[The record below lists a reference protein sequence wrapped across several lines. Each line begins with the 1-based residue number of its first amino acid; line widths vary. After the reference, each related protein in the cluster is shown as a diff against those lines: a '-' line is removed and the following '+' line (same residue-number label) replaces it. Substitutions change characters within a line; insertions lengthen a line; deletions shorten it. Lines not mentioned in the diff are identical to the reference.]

1 MSSDKPAE
9 PIALAEGEGEARWFL
24 GSLVSIKATGEKTGG
39 RLAIVEHL
47 SPRGTGSPL
56 HMHTREDEWF
66 HVLEG
71 ELALWVGG
79 QHVQAKAGSFAFG
92 PRNIPHTFTVVSDR
106 ARFLIGAA
114 PAGFDAFVREAS
126 VAAATLTL
134 PPADVPPPDPK
145 RLAELAGR
153 FGIQELGPPGIPQ

>member
-1 MSSDKPAE
+1 MTEAAE
-9 PIALAEGEGEARWFL
+9 QIALAEGEGEARWFL
-24 GSLVSIKATGEKTGG
+24 GSLVTIKATGEKTGG

-47 SPRGTGSPL
+47 SPKGAGSPL
-56 HMHTREDEWF
+56 HVHTREDEWF

-79 QHVQAKAGSFAFG
+79 QHIQAKAGSFAFG

-106 ARFLIGAA
+106 ARFLVGAA

-126 VAAATLTL
+126 LPAGTLTL
-134 PPADVPPPDPK
+134 PPTDAPSPDPK
-145 RLAELAGR
+145 RLSELAAR
-153 FGIQELGPPGIPQ
+153 FGIEVLGPPGTPE